1 MAAPRRDTR
10 GIVDAGE
17 LFARV
22 RFRRREPAP
31 ALRPYLEHYWLID
44 WDLPEPYASH
54 VVPHPSVNVVFQ
66 RHGDGRPP
74 FGEVAGI
81 GLGLFTQKLEGRGRV
96 CGVQFR
102 PGGFRPFAPGRPVA
116 DWTGRRLTL
125 EEVFGPPA
133 DRTGADTDAGAGT
146 GAGVGT
152 GTGARAGDAVAA
164 VLGPEDED
172 DEDARVAA
180 LDAYLLALGPRPD
193 PQADLAMALVDRI
206 RTDRAIRRVG
216 DFARAEG
223 LSVRVLQ
230 RLFAAYVGV
239 GPKWIILRYRIHE
252 ALEHAETSRT
262 VDWAALAADLGYADQ
277 AHLVR
282 DFTATVG
289 VPPTAYAQARSRRG
303 NRPDRADRPGPADPP
318 DRPLRDRADP
328 AGTGRSALE
337 DVRVAR
343 VQGEDALPVVA
354 RVPVQGGARAPHR
367 VALHRHLGGLAPQ
380 AHRHVDAPPR
390 NAVRGERARTAQDGP
405 PARAH
410 AVVGQPL
417 PVRERLRPAQP
428 QGRAG
433 QGVRS
438 VVARH
443 HPDPH
448 PPVPH
453 HHGTVVRDVGL
464 RPGGAGPAGGRGR
477 DGGGGRAR
485 AQHQG
490 GRQDRRHPYARLP
503 EPPAPHRPPHRAHS
517 PLPSRSSVPSSAH
530 GARRPLT
537 RPCTRTRA
545 RTRTSLH
552 VRIPHVAHT
561 SGSARRPRTHRMY
574 PTCRARQAPSIR

>member
-318 DRPLRDRADP
+318 DRPLRDRARR
-328 AGTGRSALE
+328 AGTG
-337 DVRVAR
+337 
-343 VQGEDALPVVA
+343 P
-354 RVPVQGGARAPHR
+354 
-367 VALHRHLGGLAPQ
+367 
-380 AHRHVDAPPR
+380 
-390 NAVRGERARTAQDGP
+390 T
-405 PARAH
+405 
-410 AVVGQPL
+410 
-417 PVRERLRPAQP
+417 
-428 QGRAG
+428 
-433 QGVRS
+433 
-438 VVARH
+438 
-443 HPDPH
+443 
-448 PPVPH
+448 
-453 HHGTVVRDVGL
+453 
-464 RPGGAGPAGGRGR
+464 
-477 DGGGGRAR
+477 
-485 AQHQG
+485 
-490 GRQDRRHPYARLP
+490 
-503 EPPAPHRPPHRAHS
+503 PPAPD
-517 PLPSRSSVPSSAH
+517 
-530 GARRPLT
+530 G
-537 RPCTRTRA
+537 
-545 RTRTSLH
+545 
-552 VRIPHVAHT
+552 
-561 SGSARRPRTHRMY
+561 PR
-574 PTCRARQAPSIR
+574 